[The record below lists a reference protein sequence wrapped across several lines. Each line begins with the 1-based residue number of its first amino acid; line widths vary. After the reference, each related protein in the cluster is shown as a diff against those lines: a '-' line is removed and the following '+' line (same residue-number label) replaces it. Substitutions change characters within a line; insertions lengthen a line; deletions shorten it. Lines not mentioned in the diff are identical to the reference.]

1 MSEHTQIIT
10 TSKDKGKRLDL
21 FLAGKELN
29 LSRSRI
35 QKLIEEGKITV
46 QDKSSGS
53 VGKVKSH
60 YRIKGDEKI
69 SIEIP
74 PPERLSLEPQDIPL
88 DIIYEDKDLLVVN
101 KPTGMVVHPAAGNY
115 KNTLVNALLFHC
127 KDLSGINGVL
137 RPGIVHRLD
146 KNTSGLLV
154 VAKNDFAHN
163 NLANQ
168 LKDRTLTREY
178 AALCWGNLP
187 KEKGVVETL
196 IGRSSG
202 DRKMMTVVKQKG
214 REAITE
220 YEVLERFPLGDY
232 LKIKLKTGRT
242 HQIRVHF
249 LYLNHPI
256 MGDPEYG
263 GRKKHLGMIK
273 GDLKG
278 LANQAL
284 KLIDRQALH
293 AKKIGFVHPR
303 TKKYMEFESELPE
316 DMKKLLEFLR
326 KE

>member
-1 MSEHTQIIT
+1 MSEHIQIIT
-10 TSKDKGKRLDL
+10 ASQDKGQRLDL
-21 FLAGKELN
+21 FLAGKELS

-46 QDKSSGS
+46 QDK
-53 VGKVKSH
+53 KAKSH
-60 YRIKGDEKI
+60 YKIKGEEKI
-69 SIEIP
+69 LIEIP
-74 PPERLSLEPQDIPL
+74 PPEGLSLEPQDIPL
-88 DIIYEDKDLLVVN
+88 NIVYEDKDLLVVN
-101 KPTGMVVHPAAGNY
+101 KPAGMVVHPAAGNY

-163 NLANQ
+163 NLAGQ
-168 LKDRTLTREY
+168 LKNRTLTREY

-187 KEKGVVETL
+187 KEKSVVETL

-202 DRKMMTVVKQKG
+202 DGKMMTVVKQKG

-220 YEVLERFPLGDY
+220 YEVLERFPLGDF
-232 LKIKLKTGRT
+232 LRIKLKTGRT

-263 GRKKHLGMIK
+263 GRKKHLGMIMQS
-273 GDLKG
+273 LKG
-278 LANQAL
+278 QANQAL
-284 KLIDRQALH
+284 KIIDRQALH
-293 AKKIGFVHPR
+293 ARKIGFVHPR
-303 TKKYMEFESELPE
+303 TGKYLEFESELPG
-316 DMKKLLEFLR
+316 DMKGLLVVLR
-326 KE
+326 RR

>member
-1 MSEHTQIIT
+1 MDKHILLKATGQ
-10 TSKDKGKRLDL
+10 DKGQRLDL

-46 QDKSSGS
+46 DDK
-53 VGKVKSH
+53 KVKSH
-60 YRIKGDEKI
+60 YKIKGDEKI
-69 SIEIP
+69 LIEIP

-101 KPTGMVVHPAAGNY
+101 KPAGMVVHPAAGNY

-137 RPGIVHRLD
+137 RPGVVHRLD

-154 VAKNDFAHN
+154 AAKNDFAHT
-163 NLANQ
+163 NLAGQ

-196 IGRSSG
+196 IGRSGG

-214 REAITE
+214 REAVTE

-273 GDLKG
+273 ESLKG
-278 LANQAL
+278 QANQAL

-293 AKKIGFVHPR
+293 ARKIGFVHPR
-303 TKKYMEFESELPE
+303 TEKYMEFESELPE
-316 DMKKLLEFLR
+316 DMKGLLVFLR
-326 KE
+326 RR

>member
-1 MSEHTQIIT
+1 MSEHIQIIT
-10 TSKDKGKRLDL
+10 ASQDKGQRLDL

-46 QDKSSGS
+46 QDK
-53 VGKVKSH
+53 KAKSH
-60 YRIKGDEKI
+60 YKIKGEEKI
-69 SIEIP
+69 LIEIP
-74 PPERLSLEPQDIPL
+74 PPEGLSLEPQDIPL
-88 DIIYEDKDLLVVN
+88 NIVYEDKDLLVVN
-101 KPTGMVVHPAAGNY
+101 KPAGMVVHPAAGNY

-163 NLANQ
+163 NLAGQ
-168 LKDRTLTREY
+168 LKNRTLTREY

-187 KEKGVVETL
+187 KEKSVVETL

-202 DRKMMTVVKQKG
+202 DGKMMTVVKQKG

-220 YEVLERFPLGDY
+220 YEVLERFPLGDF
-232 LKIKLKTGRT
+232 LRIKLKTGRT

-263 GRKKHLGMIK
+263 GRKKHLGMIMQS
-273 GDLKG
+273 LKG
-278 LANQAL
+278 QANQAL
-284 KLIDRQALH
+284 KIIDRQALH
-293 AKKIGFVHPR
+293 ARKIGFVHPR
-303 TKKYMEFESELPE
+303 TGKYLEFESELPG
-316 DMKKLLEFLR
+316 DMKGLLVVLR
-326 KE
+326 RR

>member
-1 MSEHTQIIT
+1 MDQTIQLKPTLE
-10 TSKDKGKRLDL
+10 DKGKRLDL
-21 FLAGKELN
+21 FLAGKNLN

-35 QKLIEEGKITV
+35 QKLIDEGKITV
-46 QDKSSGS
+46 QDK
-53 VGKVKSH
+53 KVKSH
-60 YRIKGDEKI
+60 YKIKGDEKI
-69 SIEIP
+69 VIEIP
-74 PPERLSLEPQDIPL
+74 PPEKLSLEPQDIPL
-88 DIIYEDKDLLVVN
+88 DIVYEDKDLLAVN
-101 KPTGMVVHPAAGNY
+101 KPAGMVVHPAAGNY
-115 KNTLVNALLFHC
+115 KDTLVNALLFHC

-154 VAKNDFAHN
+154 VAKNDFAHT
-163 NLANQ
+163 NLADQ
-168 LKDRTLTREY
+168 LKNRTLTREY
-178 AALCWGNLP
+178 AAFCWGNLP

-196 IGRSSG
+196 IGRSGG

-232 LKIKLKTGRT
+232 LRIKLKTGRT

-249 LYLNHPI
+249 LYLNHPV

-278 LANQAL
+278 LANQVL

-303 TKKYMEFESELPE
+303 TKKYMEFESELPG
-316 DMKKLLEFLR
+316 DMKGLLKFLR
-326 KE
+326 K